1 MVDLI
6 DASLLAR
13 YILGLADQSALDLS
27 VADVDG
33 NGEIDLIDVVSIM
46 RMVLDIA

>member
-13 YILGLADQSALDLS
+13 YVLGLADQSSLDLS